1 MYEEPISDTDDDG
14 VDGEFMLLEAGSLA
28 AARALG
34 ADIEMQE
41 EYER

>member
-1 MYEEPISDTDDDG
+1 MYAEPIGESDDDG

-28 AARALG
+28 EARALG
-34 ADIEMQE
+34 AELEPEE